1 MIVTLDVKLYLVL
14 ITILQPNCQ
23 NIYRGGGPVRFPQQ
37 DPDLIHPPFPCQRG
51 SDITPPHPNPK
62 WNFSSWS
69 KIFSF
74 WTKLVRIT
82 FSFLDPIFLCVLKMA
97 RGFQIFFK
105 CSVGHNESW
114 CPTDFLEFSNMNHG
128 AQLFFFKLRS
138 NFHKHCCLSGC
149 LSGCPGVCLSCHTF
163 LGLWLVENI
172 IVIEVEGDELHEGKI
187 LSSSSTS
194 MTISAVEGKQ

>member
-1 MIVTLDVKLYLVL
+1 MIVMLNVKLYLVL

-82 FSFLDPIFLCVLKMA
+82 FSFLDPIFYAYWKWQ
-97 RGFQIFFK
+97 GDSK
-105 CSVGHNESW
+105 S
-114 CPTDFLEFSNMNHG
+114 FLNVQLGTMNHG
-128 AQLFFFKLRS
+128 AQLTFLSSATWIMVPNYFF
-138 NFHKHCCLSGC
+138 LSCGAT
-149 LSGCPGVCLSCHTF
+149 SINTAVCPGVRVSVWVSVCHVTLF
-163 LGLWLVENI
+163 
-172 IVIEVEGDELHEGKI
+172 
-187 LSSSSTS
+187 
-194 MTISAVEGKQ
+194 